1 MTRSGLLFSA
11 TLAMALTAVAPWS
24 GAVWAGPAQASASSG
39 DPASGT
45 LVISD
50 WLVRIHEAARR
61 RAYIG
66 VFVVSSGANISSA
79 RIWHVCDGDEQVE
92 RVENL
97 SGPPRSTFRHNKQ
110 VITFLPDSK
119 KAVAERRDSLGLFS
133 DMLRSADSQIAR
145 YYTAMRGVG
154 ERVAGVDADLVVLKP
169 KDPWRYGYR
178 VWSER
183 RSGLVVKL
191 QTLDVDGKVL
201 EQAAFS
207 ELQLDAPVSISKLTE
222 MMGNTQGY
230 TVERQELTKTS
241 AESEGWSLKT
251 RVEGFEPVS
260 CYVRPMPAAEPG
272 VARNMLQWVFGDG
285 LASVSLFVEP
295 FDRSRH
301 VREGSTMVGAT
312 RMLTRRLSDKG
323 GEWWI
328 TAVGEVPQ
336 ATLAV
341 FAQSLVRMR

>member
-1 MTRSGLLFSA
+1 
-11 TLAMALTAVAPWS
+11 
-24 GAVWAGPAQASASSG
+24 
-39 DPASGT
+39 
-45 LVISD
+45 
-50 WLVRIHEAARR
+50 
-61 RAYIG
+61 
-66 VFVVSSGANISSA
+66 
-79 RIWHVCDGDEQVE
+79 
-92 RVENL
+92 
-97 SGPPRSTFRHNKQ
+97 
-110 VITFLPDSK
+110 
-119 KAVAERRDSLGLFS
+119 
-133 DMLRSADSQIAR
+133 MLKSADSQIAR
-145 YYTAMRGVG
+145 HYTATRGAG

-183 RSGLVVKL
+183 QSGLVVKL

-207 ELQLDAPVSISKLTE
+207 ELQLDAPVSMSKLTE
-222 MMGNTQGY
+222 MMANTQGY

-241 AESEGWSLKT
+241 AESEGWNLKT
-251 RVEGFEPVS
+251 RVEGFEPLS

-272 VARNMLQWVFGDG
+272 AARSMLQWVFGDG

-295 FDRSRH
+295 FDRNRH

-336 ATLAV
+336 ATLV
-341 FAQSLVRMR
+341 LFAQSLVRTR